1 MMNRFFLERKL
12 FIFAIFLMLAGCA
25 STAPTR
31 YYNLNSLISSGTEMK
46 AVSTDQNIAIG
57 VGPIEIPDYLDRPHI
72 VTRTGRNEIKID
84 DFNKWAGS
92 LRNDIS
98 RVLSENLSVL
108 LSIRRVYDYPFKSY
122 IPLEYQIVVNI
133 TRFDGMPGGKV
144 MLKAD
149 WTILGGK
156 EKKVILMDAVSFSE
170 QTEGGD
176 YDSLIAA
183 KSRILANLSRDIT
196 AALKASIE
204 ERRR

>member
-1 MMNRFFLERKL
+1 MMNSFFLGRTV
-12 FIFAIFLMLAGCA
+12 FIFAILMMMAGCA

-31 YYNLNSLISSGTEMK
+31 FYNLNPLISPETELT

-57 VGPIEIPDYLDRPHI
+57 VGPIEISDYLDRPNI
-72 VTRTGRNEIKID
+72 VTRTGQNEIKIS

-92 LRNDIS
+92 LENDIS
-98 RVLSENLSVL
+98 RVISENLSAL
-108 LSIRRVYDYPFKSY
+108 LSTRRVYVYPFKSY
-122 IPLEYQIVVNI
+122 FPLEYQIVVNI

-156 EKKVILMDAVSFSE
+156 ERNVILTDAASFSE
-170 QTEGGD
+170 QTDGRD

-183 KSRILANLSRDIT
+183 KSRILANLSRDIA
-196 AALKASIE
+196 AALKTVVQ
-204 ERRR
+204 